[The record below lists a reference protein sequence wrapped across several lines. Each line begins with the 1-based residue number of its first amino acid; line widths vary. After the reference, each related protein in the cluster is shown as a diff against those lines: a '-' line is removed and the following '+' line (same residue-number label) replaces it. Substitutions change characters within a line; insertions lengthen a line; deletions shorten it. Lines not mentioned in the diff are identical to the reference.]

1 MNYMMKHRIII
12 SCLSTFILLT
22 MALSG
27 CAQDGNSVT
36 SQNSSPSQSES
47 ITAVESNTQTAS
59 TNVESSS
66 TTNTTIPEVK
76 SAIEI
81 AKSKPVA
88 ELLTNITIS
97 NLSVTLGELFEPQ
110 EYYMA
115 EWYDLDTMVKLCL
128 KKESTSNMVIM
139 TFSKIG
145 NELDFPQVSTMII
158 TNSGNEYIPWSFD
171 NLDNALVDKLLS
183 KGYIVNNGGYQV
195 AG

>member
-1 MNYMMKHRIII
+1 ML
-12 SCLSTFILLT
+12 LS

-27 CAQDGNSVT
+27 CAQGGSSAT
-36 SQNSSPSQSES
+36 SQDSSSTQSES
-47 ITAVESNTQTAS
+47 ITAAESNTQTAS
-59 TNVESSS
+59 KRTESTSS
-66 TTNTTIPEVK
+66 TSTTIPEAK

-88 ELLTNITIS
+88 ELLTHITIS
-97 NLSVTLGELFEPQ
+97 NLSVTLGELFEPH

-139 TFSKIG
+139 TFSKVG

-171 NLDNALVDKLLS
+171 NLDKALVDKLLS

-195 AG
+195 AH